1 MILQKINS
9 DNFPAIGCFMLF
21 FHNSSFWPK
30 VNVLVMGGQ
39 GRERSFSWGDTTPYA
54 APGFV
59 VAIKGIQPPKSPILL
74 TRGAE
79 TPEPLHDTSGLEL
92 SESINRYS
100 EICFMWGKGISFV
113 EL

>member
-1 MILQKINS
+1 MLLQKIYSN
-9 DNFPAIGCFMLF
+9 NFPAIGCFMLILPF
-21 FHNSSFWPK
+21 FIFWPK

-59 VAIKGIQPPKSPILL
+59 VAIKGIQLPKSLILV
-74 TRGAE
+74 TRGVE
-79 TPEPLHDTSGLEL
+79 TSEPLHDTSGLEL

-100 EICFMWGKGISFV
+100 EICFMWGKGLSFV